1 MLHHLLA
8 QFCRKPV
15 CLLLP
20 LGRLLDRFIRLRVN
34 ALQPPPER
42 LVDRKIELRAGGFGT
57 GVVLVPCRKG
67 QVLCL
72 TTLARCCL
80 LSVVLLFVNTDQ
92 PCTAQF
98 ILQFKIHRK
107 RIRVTIFHGGTLR
120 SVFHPNCTNL

>member
-1 MLHHLLA
+1 MPDECSGPRLLHHLSA

-42 LVDRKIELRAGGFGT
+42 LVYRKIELRACGLGT

-67 QVLCL
+67 QVLCQTTHDPCSLL
-72 TTLARCCL
+72 T
-80 LSVVLLFVNTDQ
+80 VVHFIVNTDL

-98 ILQFKIHRK
+98 I
-107 RIRVTIFHGGTLR
+107 
-120 SVFHPNCTNL
+120 

>member
-1 MLHHLLA
+1 MPDECSGPRLLHHLSA

-42 LVDRKIELRAGGFGT
+42 LETRLDFSKYVPGGFGT

-67 QVLCL
+67 QVLCQTTHDPCSLL
-72 TTLARCCL
+72 T
-80 LSVVLLFVNTDQ
+80 VVHLIVNTDL

-98 ILQFKIHRK
+98 I
-107 RIRVTIFHGGTLR
+107 
-120 SVFHPNCTNL
+120 

>member
-1 MLHHLLA
+1 MPDECSGPRLLHHLSA

-20 LGRLLDRFIRLRVN
+20 LDRLLDRFIRLRVN

-42 LVDRKIELRAGGFGT
+42 LIDRKIELRAGGFGT

-67 QVLCL
+67 QVLCQTTHDPCSLL
-72 TTLARCCL
+72 TA
-80 LSVVLLFVNTDQ
+80 VHFIVNTDL

-98 ILQFKIHRK
+98 I
-107 RIRVTIFHGGTLR
+107 
-120 SVFHPNCTNL
+120 

>member
-1 MLHHLLA
+1 MPDECSGPRLLHHLSA

-20 LGRLLDRFIRLRVN
+20 LDRLLDRFIRLRVN

-42 LVDRKIELRAGGFGT
+42 LIDRKIELRAGGFGT

-67 QVLCL
+67 QVLCQTTHDPCSLL
-72 TTLARCCL
+72 T
-80 LSVVLLFVNTDQ
+80 VVHLIVNTDL

-98 ILQFKIHRK
+98 I
-107 RIRVTIFHGGTLR
+107 
-120 SVFHPNCTNL
+120 